1 MYWRLEHTV
10 YPCFSFG
17 YHARNNHYIFDLL
30 VHLFYGSIVA
40 FDKEKKLNSI
50 LKTALKLFAHYGYKK
65 TLLEDVSKE
74 LGMTK
79 SSLYFYATSK
89 RDLYEQAISMA
100 FSQWQAAVVDA
111 VGQEEDVAKKF
122 SVMAQRSIEY
132 LMEHHELRSIF
143 IKDPS
148 IFTLFPKEDRFHEIN
163 RGALQ
168 LIEDILSDGIKQGR
182 FHEMDVQ
189 HTAELFFSIY
199 IMFLIKTYVKSEGVS
214 AIRMYEEGLKIILR
228 GLCKY

>member
-1 MYWRLEHTV
+1 M
-10 YPCFSFG
+10 
-17 YHARNNHYIFDLL
+17 
-30 VHLFYGSIVA
+30 A
-40 FDKEKKLNSI
+40 FNKEQKLNS
-50 LKTALKLFAHYGYKK
+50 LLNTALKLFAHYGYKK
-65 TLLEDVSKE
+65 TSLEDVSKE

-79 SSLYFYATSK
+79 SSIYFYATSK
-89 RDLYEQAISMA
+89 RDLYEKTISMA
-100 FSQWQAAVVDA
+100 FRQWQKAVVDA
-111 VGQEEDVAKKF
+111 VGQVEDVVEKF
-122 SVMAQRSIEY
+122 SIMAQRSIEY
-132 LMEHHELRSIF
+132 LMEHNELRSIF

-148 IFTLFPKEDRFHEIN
+148 IFTLFPGEDRFHEIN
-163 RGALQ
+163 QEAIQ
-168 LIEDILSDGIKQGR
+168 LIEDILSQGIKQGR